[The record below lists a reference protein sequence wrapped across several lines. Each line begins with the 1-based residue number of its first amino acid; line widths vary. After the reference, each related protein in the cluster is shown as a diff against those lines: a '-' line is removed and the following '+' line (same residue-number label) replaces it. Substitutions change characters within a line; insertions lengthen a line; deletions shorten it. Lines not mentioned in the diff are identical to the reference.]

1 MKKNIFDTEIEMI
14 DLDTIGNLEVSYD
27 ELAEPNQQLGN
38 DLEMVMRET
47 QVFSSEEVSAAMD
60 RSGYEN
66 FDDTKV
72 IETNIDEL
80 SSVSEGETFEQY
92 AGNSDSELSDGAYGE
107 YYADNGETGTETYD
121 SYVAADD
128 SYEFEAEEPPKPKKE
143 SVRRENF
150 ERRESVS
157 RRESAAKREGAQGRE
172 KAERRTSSNHKNGSA
187 HRNAAA
193 HTGAN
198 VHRNSASHA
207 DKSYRHNASGAK
219 NGSGHRQNDR
229 QRENANHRIPA
240 SRRDEA
246 PVFEL
251 GLVEY
256 LGIGVGAILVLL
268 LVILGAKLIGNN
280 INKKNMN
287 QFASLGAL
295 YSDIDGI
302 GDKGI
307 NAIGAKI
314 FEKSL
319 SSVEEVP
326 EVDEEEDEKEEIKD
340 ADAISVNFSSIEKD
354 LKIKFT
360 SKKTGKL
367 VTGIRFE
374 VTAKGPKGENFS
386 WGDTDMD
393 GVIYLDNL
401 KPGNYEVKISDVG
414 DYDFPDTATV
424 VKVQDTIVYQVINVI
439 DEAVDMSKVDLAKE
453 DLQGKEVDEGPA
465 LTDTVAYVESSSKK
479 TYVSVKKEN
488 ITDPKNLASAFK
500 FGGFRSVS
508 GDVSLTVGGE
518 QQVNVVIN
526 VPDGQELESVEWV
539 SDDTAV
545 ATVSAPAGDSKSST
559 ATIKGVTAGNTT
571 VKAKITINKNTQDAE
586 GNPEKETTEETFN
599 VNVTESSTPVAVTGV
614 EITGG
619 NSVVKGQTLQLT
631 ATVAP
636 TEATNKTVTWS
647 SDKQEVATVDSN
659 GLVTGVSAGDANI
672 TAESAD
678 GPKKTIV
685 VTVTE
690 NATIVLTVKGPNGAD
705 IPATLNMLKDET
717 YQLTSTVSGATDT
730 GVTYS
735 TSDNNSVTVSDAGL
749 ITAKTEGSA
758 DITVTTKAKG
768 SDGKA
773 VTKTF
778 KVTVKAD
785 RTKDTTTPLKY
796 TKEGKEYQVYIKK
809 NDKFVEAKWADY
821 YTNTEFFIE
830 GETTYTGWQSLGNN
844 EYYFTADGKKVTG
857 DQVIKGMMYHFASD
871 GALIKGSGVNG
882 IDVSAYQG
890 NINWT
895 SVKNSGISFVIIRC
909 AFRGYT
915 QGGLILD
922 SKYKEYI
929 KGASDAG
936 LKVGI
941 YIFSQAVNDK
951 EAVEE
956 ASLCVNLAQGY
967 RISYPIFIDSEYSN
981 RNHNG
986 RADGLSKAQRTS
998 VCKAF
1003 CETIK
1008 SAGYTPGVYASK
1020 SWFKDKLDANQLNG
1034 YRIWLAHYCGKT
1046 DYTGKYDLWQHSS
1059 TGSVNGISGNVDLD
1073 ISYLGY

>member
-1 MKKNIFDTEIEMI
+1 
-14 DLDTIGNLEVSYD
+14 
-27 ELAEPNQQLGN
+27 
-38 DLEMVMRET
+38 
-47 QVFSSEEVSAAMD
+47 
-60 RSGYEN
+60 
-66 FDDTKV
+66 
-72 IETNIDEL
+72 
-80 SSVSEGETFEQY
+80 
-92 AGNSDSELSDGAYGE
+92 
-107 YYADNGETGTETYD
+107 
-121 SYVAADD
+121 
-128 SYEFEAEEPPKPKKE
+128 
-143 SVRRENF
+143 
-150 ERRESVS
+150 
-157 RRESAAKREGAQGRE
+157 
-172 KAERRTSSNHKNGSA
+172 
-187 HRNAAA
+187 
-193 HTGAN
+193 
-198 VHRNSASHA
+198 
-207 DKSYRHNASGAK
+207 
-219 NGSGHRQNDR
+219 
-229 QRENANHRIPA
+229 
-240 SRRDEA
+240 
-246 PVFEL
+246 
-251 GLVEY
+251 
-256 LGIGVGAILVLL
+256 
-268 LVILGAKLIGNN
+268 
-280 INKKNMN
+280 
-287 QFASLGAL
+287 
-295 YSDIDGI
+295 
-302 GDKGI
+302 
-307 NAIGAKI
+307 
-314 FEKSL
+314 
-319 SSVEEVP
+319 
-326 EVDEEEDEKEEIKD
+326 
-340 ADAISVNFSSIEKD
+340 FSSIEKD

-386 WGDTDMD
+386 WVDTDMD

-508 GDVSLTVGGE
+508 GDVSLTVGGSQSVTVE
-518 QQVNVVIN
+518 TNASE
-526 VPDGQELESVEWV
+526 GQEIESILWV

-545 ATVSAPAGDSKSST
+545 ATVAPAEDSKS
-559 ATIKGVTAGNTT
+559 ATITGVTAGNTT
-571 VKAKITINKNTQDAE
+571 VRATIKINTNTQDDE
-586 GNPEKETTEETFN
+586 GNPVKTTTEKTETFN
-599 VNVTESSTPVAVTGV
+599 VNVTGSSTPVPATGV

-619 NSVVKGQTLQLT
+619 NSVVKGQTLQLK
-631 ATVAP
+631 ATVVPEGA
-636 TEATNKTVTWS
+636 NQTVTWS
-647 SDKQEVATVDSN
+647 SSNSDIATVDSTN
-659 GLVTGVSAGDANI
+659 GIVKGVSAGTTII
-672 TAESAD
+672 TAKSAD
-678 GPKKTIV
+678 GLEKTIDI
-685 VTVTE
+685 TVTE
-690 NATIVLTVKGPNGAD
+690 NAEIVLNVKGPNGAD
-705 IPATLNMLKDET
+705 IPATLNMLIGET
-717 YQLTSTVSGATDT
+717 YQLSSTVSGATDT
-730 GVTYS
+730 GVTYASS
-735 TSDNNSVTVSDAGL
+735 TNSATVSEAGL
-749 ITAKTEGSA
+749 ITAKTEGTTN
-758 DITVTTKAKG
+758 ITVTTKAKG
-768 SDGKA
+768 ADGKA
-773 VTKTF
+773 VTKTIS
-778 KVTVKAD
+778 VSVKAD

-1059 TGSVNGISGNVDLD
+1059 TGSVSGISGNVDLD

>member
-207 DKSYRHNASGAK
+207 DKSYRHNASGTK
-219 NGSGHRQNDR
+219 NGSAHRQNDR
-229 QRENANHRIPA
+229 QRENANHRKPA

-251 GLVEY
+251 GMVEY

-307 NAIGAKI
+307 NAIGTKV

-319 SSVEEVP
+319 SSVEDVP
-326 EVDEEEDEKEEIKD
+326 EVDEDEEEKEEIKD

-386 WGDTDMD
+386 WVDTDMD
-393 GVIYLDNL
+393 G
-401 KPGNYEVKISDVG
+401 
-414 DYDFPDTATV
+414 
-424 VKVQDTIVYQVINVI
+424 
-439 DEAVDMSKVDLAKE
+439 
-453 DLQGKEVDEGPA
+453 
-465 LTDTVAYVESSSKK
+465 
-479 TYVSVKKEN
+479 
-488 ITDPKNLASAFK
+488 
-500 FGGFRSVS
+500 
-508 GDVSLTVGGE
+508 
-518 QQVNVVIN
+518 
-526 VPDGQELESVEWV
+526 
-539 SDDTAV
+539 
-545 ATVSAPAGDSKSST
+545 
-559 ATIKGVTAGNTT
+559 
-571 VKAKITINKNTQDAE
+571 
-586 GNPEKETTEETFN
+586 
-599 VNVTESSTPVAVTGV
+599 
-614 EITGG
+614 
-619 NSVVKGQTLQLT
+619 
-631 ATVAP
+631 
-636 TEATNKTVTWS
+636 
-647 SDKQEVATVDSN
+647 
-659 GLVTGVSAGDANI
+659 
-672 TAESAD
+672 
-678 GPKKTIV
+678 
-685 VTVTE
+685 
-690 NATIVLTVKGPNGAD
+690 
-705 IPATLNMLKDET
+705 
-717 YQLTSTVSGATDT
+717 
-730 GVTYS
+730 
-735 TSDNNSVTVSDAGL
+735 
-749 ITAKTEGSA
+749 
-758 DITVTTKAKG
+758 
-768 SDGKA
+768 
-773 VTKTF
+773 
-778 KVTVKAD
+778 
-785 RTKDTTTPLKY
+785 
-796 TKEGKEYQVYIKK
+796 
-809 NDKFVEAKWADY
+809 
-821 YTNTEFFIE
+821 
-830 GETTYTGWQSLGNN
+830 
-844 EYYFTADGKKVTG
+844 
-857 DQVIKGMMYHFASD
+857 
-871 GALIKGSGVNG
+871 
-882 IDVSAYQG
+882 
-890 NINWT
+890 
-895 SVKNSGISFVIIRC
+895 
-909 AFRGYT
+909 
-915 QGGLILD
+915 
-922 SKYKEYI
+922 
-929 KGASDAG
+929 
-936 LKVGI
+936 
-941 YIFSQAVNDK
+941 
-951 EAVEE
+951 
-956 ASLCVNLAQGY
+956 
-967 RISYPIFIDSEYSN
+967 
-981 RNHNG
+981 
-986 RADGLSKAQRTS
+986 
-998 VCKAF
+998 
-1003 CETIK
+1003 
-1008 SAGYTPGVYASK
+1008 
-1020 SWFKDKLDANQLNG
+1020 
-1034 YRIWLAHYCGKT
+1034 
-1046 DYTGKYDLWQHSS
+1046 
-1059 TGSVNGISGNVDLD
+1059 
-1073 ISYLGY
+1073 